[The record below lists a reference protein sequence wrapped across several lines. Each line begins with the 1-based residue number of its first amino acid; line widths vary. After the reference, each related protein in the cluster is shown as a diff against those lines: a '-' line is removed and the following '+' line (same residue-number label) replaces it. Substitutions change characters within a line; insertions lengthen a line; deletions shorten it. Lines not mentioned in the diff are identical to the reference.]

1 VELSAYRIVQ
11 EALTNS
17 LKHAGPATATV
28 TIGYRAEDLELRIAD
43 TGAPSAPPAG
53 NAMIR
58 VLLADDE
65 ALVRGG
71 FRAILEAQPDLEVVA
86 EASDGTGLVQPGST

>member
-1 VELSAYRIVQ
+1 VELNAYRIVQ

-43 TGAPSAPPAG
+43 TGGAHAAVAPGGSGCGIPGMRERVRLYGGKLQAG
-53 NAMIR
+53 R
-58 VLLADDE
+58 SD
-65 ALVRGG
+65 GG
-71 FRAILEAQPDLEVVA
+71 FVVQARLPLET
-86 EASDGTGLVQPGST
+86 S